1 MYPRFLVKFDALYG
15 LLTMINVALRA
26 LPALH
31 QRSLVHNLNSNNFR
45 SHRSSFTRLSIL
57 CQQQKRS
64 NNRGNVENIELL
76 IGDMLAQVSFATYKQ
91 IVAIIISPHF
101 EGWLA
106 PLHFNPIRFEEFFS
120 FVVTIC
126 GTWAAAGILLG
137 AYTNEA
143 SADVRSALVATCKV
157 WIGSMCVVAAQL
169 VLVTAA
175 EDGALVGTESW
186 GRALP
191 LTASLPGEPFISA
204 AQILGLMLV
213 WRSFYA
219 AYLDMSKFLEFG
231 GARLDKEIEAQHFRD
246 ALKTS
251 IVIAAASC
259 VCLHFLS
266 GIMFWD
272 GSPDAL
278 VQFYH

>member
-1 MYPRFLVKFDALYG
+1 V
-15 LLTMINVALRA
+15 
-26 LPALH
+26 
-31 QRSLVHNLNSNNFR
+31 
-45 SHRSSFTRLSIL
+45 
-57 CQQQKRS
+57 
-64 NNRGNVENIELL
+64 ELL
-76 IGDMLAQVSFATYKQ
+76 IGDILAQVSFATYKQ
-91 IVAIIISPHF
+91 IIAIALSPSF

-106 PLHFNPIRFEEFFS
+106 PLHFNPVRFEEYFS

-137 AYTNEA
+137 AYTNNA
-143 SADVRSALVATCKV
+143 SADVRSALVATCRV
-157 WIGSMCVVAAQL
+157 WLVSMCIAAAQL

-175 EDGALVGTESW
+175 EDGALVGTEGW

-191 LTASLPGEPFISA
+191 LAASLPGEPFISA

-219 AYLDMSKFLEFG
+219 AYLDTSKFLKFD

-251 IVIAAASC
+251 ILIAAASC
-259 VCLHFLS
+259 LCLHFLS
-266 GIMFWD
+266 QGFFSSGD
-272 GSPDAL
+272 TAL
-278 VQFYH
+278 LFNF